1 MTLHRIGGDRAGA
14 SLVESLVAVTLIS
27 MGLLSLAPL
36 SLRVA
41 RTNAVVAM
49 TAERTAAMQRY
60 VARYQSVSTSTL
72 APGTTTCNS
81 VGSPFPH
88 QMCALVTQPNLTQ
101 PLYRVRIVV
110 QPDDDLQIPAD
121 TVVLERL
128 IPPTGPF
135 HIP

>member
-1 MTLHRIGGDRAGA
+1 MTLQRIAHDRSGA
-14 SLVESLVAVTLIS
+14 SLIESLVAVTLIS

-41 RTNAVVAM
+41 QTNTVVVM
-49 TAERTAAMQRY
+49 TGERTAAMQRY
-60 VARYQSVSTSTL
+60 IARYQTASTTTL
-72 APGTTTCNS
+72 TPGTTSCS
-81 VGSPFPH
+81 SAGSPFPH
-88 QMCALVTQPNLTQ
+88 QMCALVTQPNLSQ
-101 PLYRVRIVV
+101 PLYRIRIVV
-110 QPDDDLQIPAD
+110 QPNGSIPIAAD